1 MEAREAYSIDELCK
15 CFGICKETAYSE
27 IRRRRLRAVKLGA
40 KTLILKADAETW
52 AASLPEL
59 ELAATA

>member
-1 MEAREAYSIDELCK
+1 MEAREAYSVDELCK
-15 CFGICKETAYSE
+15 RFGICKETAYSE
-27 IRRRRLRAVKLGA
+27 IRKRRLRAVKLGA

-59 ELAATA
+59 QLAATA